1 MDIVSYARY
10 PFIPEALAYVR
21 EKGYSIDDI
30 VSRPAYGRV
39 RTRGKR
45 RVLESLITQEAPK
58 DDVPLQPEEEL
69 LSYPVARMLISISK
83 DPYLIRRYAI
93 WESKR
98 AYGFLV
104 NDREDILL
112 SVGRDFSLPA
122 RVEGR
127 DYVLHFTD
135 YLRYA
140 APLRDPVWK
149 LISRKIVNGMVYITK
164 EAYARLIEEAIRE
177 RIHASPSTVPEPMAI
192 QLKPYADEVVLELN
206 KLKSKMNMDVGGDVT
221 REAFPPCMKYLLADL
236 QKGVN
241 LPHTARFALTS
252 FLANLG
258 YDKDQI
264 MELYRMAPD
273 FREDL
278 TRYQVEHIT
287 GAGGTE
293 YTSPS
298 CKTMTTYGNCYGKDK
313 LCEYVNHPLT
323 YYRRSAARRAKLQNM
338 QDENP
343 KKETSDSVKTE
354 K

>member
-1 MDIVSYARY
+1 MDIVAYARY

-21 EKGYSIDDI
+21 EQGYSIDDI
-30 VSRPAYGRV
+30 VSRPAYGQV
-39 RTRGKR
+39 RARGKK
-45 RVLESLITQEAPK
+45 RVLESLSTAEASK
-58 DDVPLQPEEEL
+58 DDIPLQPEEEL
-69 LSYPVARMLISISK
+69 LSYPVARMLVSISR
-83 DPYLIRRYAI
+83 DPYLIRRYAL

-104 NDREDILL
+104 NEKADILL
-112 SVGRDFSLPA
+112 SVGKDFGLPA

-127 DYVLHFTD
+127 DYVMHFTD

-149 LISRKIVNGMVYITK
+149 LISRRIVKGMVYINK
-164 EAYARLIEEAIRE
+164 EVYARLIEEAIRDKV
-177 RIHASPSTVPEPMAI
+177 HSSPSTVPEQLAI
-192 QLKPYADEVVLELN
+192 QLKPYADEVIVELN
-206 KLKSKMNMDVGGDVT
+206 KLKGKMNMDIGGDVT
-221 REAFPPCMKYLLADL
+221 REAFPPCMKYLLAEL

-258 YDKDQI
+258 YDRDKI

-287 GAGGTE
+287 GSGGTE
-293 YTSPS
+293 YTCPS
-298 CKTMTTYGNCYGKDK
+298 CKTMTTYGNCYGKDR
-313 LCEYVNHPLT
+313 LCEYVTHPLI
-323 YYRRSAARRAKLQNM
+323 YYRKAASRRAKLQNTASE
-338 QDENP
+338 QP
-343 KKETSDSVKTE
+343 KKETPDIVKPE